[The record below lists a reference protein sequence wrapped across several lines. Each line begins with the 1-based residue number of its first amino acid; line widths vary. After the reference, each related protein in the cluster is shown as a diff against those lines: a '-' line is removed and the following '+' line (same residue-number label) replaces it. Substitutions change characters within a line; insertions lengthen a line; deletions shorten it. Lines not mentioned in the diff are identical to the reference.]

1 MTITDKQIIEKLG
14 GVNVISKFLGYP
26 YTTVNNWKIRGIASS
41 AKVKYPHLFM
51 PAKLSDLKK
60 LEVTKK

>member
-1 MTITDKQIIEKLG
+1 MAITDKQIIEKLG

-26 YTTVNNWKIRGIASS
+26 YITVHNWKSRGIAAS

-60 LEVTKK
+60 LEVSK

>member
-1 MTITDKQIIEKLG
+1 MAITDKQIIEKLG
-14 GVNVISKFLGYP
+14 GVNVISKYLGYP

-60 LEVTKK
+60 LEVTK

>member
-1 MTITDKQIIEKLG
+1 MAITDKQIIEKLG
-14 GVNVISKFLGYP
+14 GVNVISKYLGYP

-51 PAKLSDLKK
+51 PAKLSELKK
-60 LEVTKK
+60 LEVTK